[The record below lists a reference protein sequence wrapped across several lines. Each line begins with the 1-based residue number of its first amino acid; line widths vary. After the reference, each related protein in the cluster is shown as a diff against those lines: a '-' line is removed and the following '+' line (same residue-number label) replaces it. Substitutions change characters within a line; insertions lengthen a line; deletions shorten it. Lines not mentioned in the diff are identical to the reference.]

1 MGITQKRIILV
12 GDAGCGKSA
21 LALRL
26 THSLFAE
33 SYIPTS
39 FDSLDTELTT
49 ASGCY
54 KLTLQD
60 TSGARENGEVRKM
73 AYEGC
78 DVAIVCF
85 DLANKT
91 SYENIETRWL
101 PELSLSCPGIPVI
114 VAGCKRDEIESDEDA
129 AVTIKETEELIERV
143 GAMGYLECS
152 ARTNENIQKLFQM
165 AVEAKALKHRS
176 GVNKILHSV
185 KSTTSKT
192 IRRSF
197 HAATA
202 H

>member
-39 FDSLDTELTT
+39 FDSLDTELAT
-49 ASGCY
+49 ANGYY

-60 TSGARENGEVRKM
+60 TSGARGNSEVRKM

-85 DLANKT
+85 DLSNKT

-101 PELSLSCPGIPVI
+101 PELSQSCPGIPVI
-114 VAGCKRDEIESDEDA
+114 VAGCKRDEIDSDEEA

-143 GAMGYLECS
+143 GAVSYIECS
-152 ARTNENIQKLFQM
+152 ARTNENIQKLFQT
-165 AVEAKALKHRS
+165 AVEVKALKHRS

-185 KSTTSKT
+185 KSTTTKT

-197 HAATA
+197 HSSA